1 MSTLAIPS
9 PQPSRL
15 RIHALETRNEF
26 LRMLRSPMFVFPTL
40 MFPLLFYVMFGLLL
54 NHGNARAATYLY
66 VTYGVFGTMGA
77 SLFGFGVTVA
87 NERGLG
93 HLQYKRAL
101 PMPPSAY
108 LVAKLG
114 MAMLFAAIIGLGLM
128 ALAVTLG
135 GVHLQAWQF
144 ARLLII
150 NVLGVLPL
158 AALGLFI
165 GTRVP
170 ANGAPA
176 VINLVYLPMSLLSGL
191 WMPLAMM
198 PPVVSR
204 IAPVLPSWH
213 LAQIA
218 LKVVNYDDSAYPAWL
233 HVVVLVMF
241 TVVLFVLAQR
251 RLRRNG

>member
-1 MSTLAIPS
+1 MSAFAAPS
-9 PQPSRL
+9 SQPSTM

-54 NHGNARAATYLY
+54 NHGNAKAATYLY
-66 VTYGVFGTMGA
+66 VTYGVFGTMGT

-87 NERGLG
+87 NERALG

-108 LVAKLG
+108 LLAKLG
-114 MAMLFAAIIGLGLM
+114 MAMLFAAIISVSLM
-128 ALAVTLG
+128 VLAATLG
-135 GVHLQAWQF
+135 DVRLHAGQF
-144 ARLLII
+144 AAILLA

-158 AALGLFI
+158 SALGLWI

-170 ANGAPA
+170 AAGAPA

-191 WMPLAMM
+191 WMPLSAM
-198 PPVVSR
+198 PPVLSKV
-204 IAPVLPSWH
+204 AVALPPWH
-213 LAQIA
+213 LAQLA
-218 LKVVNYDDSAYPAWL
+218 LKTVGYDSGYPAWL
-233 HVVVLVMF
+233 HVAVLAAVAVAF
-241 TVVLFVLAQR
+241 FLLAQR

>member
-1 MSTLAIPS
+1 MSTFAIP
-9 PQPSRL
+9 PTQPSRL

-26 LRMLRSPMFVFPTL
+26 LRMIRSPMFLFPTL

-54 NHGNARAATYLY
+54 SHGNAKASTYLY
-66 VTYGVFGTMGA
+66 ITYGVFGTLGT

-87 NERGLG
+87 NERNLG
-93 HLQYKRAL
+93 HLLYKRAL

-108 LVAKLG
+108 LIAKLG
-114 MAMLFAAIIGLGLM
+114 MAMLFATLISIGLFV
-128 ALAVTLG
+128 LAVTLG

-144 ARLLII
+144 AAIMLTNI
-150 NVLGVLPL
+150 LGVLPL
-158 AALGLFI
+158 SALGLYI

-191 WMPLAMM
+191 WMPLSQM
-198 PPVVSR
+198 PAAISKV
-204 IAPVLPSWH
+204 ATVLPSWH
-213 LAQIA
+213 LAQLS
-218 LKVVNYDDSAYPAWL
+218 LKTVGYDSGQPVWL
-233 HVVVLVMF
+233 HVAVLAAV
-241 TVVLFVLAQR
+241 TVVFFLLAQR

>member
-1 MSTLAIPS
+1 MPAFAAPS
-9 PQPSRL
+9 SQPSTL

-54 NHGNARAATYLY
+54 NHGNAKAATYLY
-66 VTYGVFGTMGA
+66 VTYGVFGTMGT

-87 NERGLG
+87 NERALG

-108 LVAKLG
+108 LLAKLG
-114 MAMLFAAIIGLGLM
+114 MAMLFAAIISVSLM
-128 ALAVTLG
+128 VLAATLG
-135 GVHLQAWQF
+135 DVRLHAGQF
-144 ARLLII
+144 AAILLA

-158 AALGLFI
+158 SALGLWI
-165 GTRVP
+165 GTHVP
-170 ANGAPA
+170 AAGAPA

-191 WMPLAMM
+191 WMPLSAM
-198 PPVVSR
+198 PPVLSKV
-204 IAPVLPSWH
+204 AVALPPWH
-213 LAQIA
+213 LAQLA
-218 LKVVNYDDSAYPAWL
+218 LKTVGYDSGYPAWL
-233 HVVVLVMF
+233 HVAVLAAVAVAF
-241 TVVLFVLAQR
+241 FLLAQR